1 MSSQIGRREFLT
13 GVAAGGLV
21 GLAGCAGAPAP
32 GRPEDPYDIWNLHC
46 HLYGIP
52 GTTPAD
58 RVGYA
63 LSAAARLGI
72 GRLIFYMGMVPG
84 STFPTAE
91 DIRRFND
98 ECLEGIRPWHPR
110 ALGFV
115 YVNPAHVEPCLAE
128 VDRCVRQG
136 PMVGVKLHVA
146 KHCNAPELDPLARR
160 AGELQVPIYQHTWLK
175 VDGNSPG
182 ESTPFDLVE
191 LAARH
196 PGTQFICGHAG
207 GDWERGIRAIRR
219 SKNVALELAGFDPT
233 AGVAEMAVRELGA
246 DRIVYGSDTGGR
258 SFASQVSKVLGAD
271 LSEAAKRLILGGNL
285 KRLLT
290 PILRAKGFLA

>member
-1 MSSQIGRREFLT
+1 MAG
-13 GVAAGGLV
+13 AAGA
-21 GLAGCAGAPAP
+21 LAWSGCRSISSPDPA
-32 GRPEDPYDIWNLHC
+32 PEDPAPEYDVWNLHC

-52 GTTPAD
+52 GRTPAE

-63 LSAAARLGI
+63 LSAAGRLGI
-72 GRLIFYMGMVPG
+72 GRLIFYMGMEVG
-84 STFPTAE
+84 SPFPSPE
-91 DIRRFND
+91 DIRRWND
-98 ECLEGIRPWHPR
+98 ECLEAIRPWHPR

-115 YVNPAHVEPCLAE
+115 YVNPAHVESALGE
-128 VDRCVRQG
+128 FDRCVREG

-146 KHCNAPELDPLARR
+146 IHCNRPELDPLARR

-196 PGTQFICGHAG
+196 PGTQFILGHAG
-207 GDWERGIRAIRR
+207 GDWERGIRAIRT
-219 SKNVALELAGFDPT
+219 SKNVSLELAGFDPT
-233 AGVAEMAVRELGA
+233 SGVAEMAVRELGA

-258 SFASQVSKVLGAD
+258 SFASQFSKVIGAD
-271 LSEAAKRLILGGNL
+271 LPESAKRLILGGNM

-290 PILRAKGFLA
+290 PILRAKGVLS